1 MYTLTTLP
9 CTFLSLFQH
18 VFSFHVYLSS
28 SSISLSL
35 SLPVLHQVLDSSSL
49 KQRDLVTVIIG
60 IIGAG
65 KTTLICRLLRTKLP
79 KRYSSTGVANKAF
92 RGLIHRIAKMGSLEM
107 VSDEEILQFLAP
119 LFLAGLPVTDIVSL
133 AQSFTE
139 EEVHVPEPTSSPS
152 EDTRPHTQ
160 PQIPPPSLPPT
171 AATASSS
178 SAPSSSA
185 AVPQMPHSQ
194 IDKSHA
200 SEAMVGLLQSSTASE
215 EDIVLELL
223 HVVDTGGQPEF
234 MEVMPCLMHNSHI
247 VVLVLN
253 LAQPLDAYP
262 QVTFHEEGKAFK
274 HPVRSAITNRQL
286 ILQAAR
292 TMQAKRS
299 TRRGGQQSK
308 IIVVGTHRDKVWWW
322 KRLDVIAAVNR
333 ELKSILLPMFKEEL
347 MVYRSHD
354 EILFPV
360 NSLMPNREDE
370 RVLEE
375 IRQSIS
381 GSGVGEQI
389 DIPPSFF
396 MFEQDTIRYAKQQR
410 REMVSFDECMEIG
423 EPLKM
428 GREVVLG
435 ALSYF
440 HQHNIFLYFPKVL
453 PELVF
458 TDPQAPLDFVNT
470 IVAFSYKVLAGVFPG
485 LPAEYTIS
493 LKNAIIMEEM
503 LQHKSLSSHFIPNL
517 YQTQHAIGLFTHL
530 CVIAPLSDG
539 KSQSKGQQSRDANQP
554 TPKATSISNQKYLM
568 PSLLKD
574 VPDIRR
580 FLPQSSIAV
589 FVVRFSDDIVPNG
602 TFGGSIARLLSAHG
616 WEVCR
621 KEDGTPQCLAHNIV
635 SLHDPTMP
643 AQISYVNTTRHFE
656 LHVSCLDFEEYAS
669 IFPRIRNMM
678 FSAIRHTFS
687 VMRFEDV
694 TIQDAFL
701 CQFCSSKS
709 TRHAATLH
717 HLEHSSFLKC
727 TLNGSVS
734 KLNDSHKIWVQG
746 KEGEREGV
754 REGGREGRRKE
765 EGVREG

>member
-1 MYTLTTLP
+1 M
-9 CTFLSLFQH
+9 
-18 VFSFHVYLSS
+18 
-28 SSISLSL
+28 
-35 SLPVLHQVLDSSSL
+35 LDSSSL
-49 KQRDLVTVIIG
+49 KQRDLITVIIG
-60 IIGAG
+60 IMGAG

-92 RGLIHRIAKMGSLEM
+92 RGLVRRIAKMGSLEM
-107 VSDEEILQFLAP
+107 VTSEKILQFLAP
-119 LFLAGLPVTDIVSL
+119 LFLAGLPVADIVSL

-139 EEVHVPEPTSSPS
+139 EETPEPASSPS
-152 EDTRPHTQ
+152 EDARPHTQ
-160 PQIPPPSLPPT
+160 PQTPPPSPPPT
-171 AATASSS
+171 TATASSS
-178 SAPSSSA
+178 SASTSSA
-185 AVPQMPHSQ
+185 AVPQMPRSQ
-194 IDKSHA
+194 VKKSHA
-200 SEAMVGLLQSSTASE
+200 SEAMVGLLQSSSASE
-215 EDIVLELL
+215 EDMVLELL

-234 MEVMPCLMHNSHI
+234 MEVMPCLMNNSHI

-262 QVTFHEEGKAFK
+262 HVTYHEDGKAFK
-274 HPVRSAITNRQL
+274 HPVRSALTNRQL

-299 TRRGGQQSK
+299 TRRGGQRSK
-308 IIVVGTHRDKVWWW
+308 IIVVGTHRDKVWWF
-322 KRLDVIAAVNR
+322 KRSDVIAAVNR
-333 ELKSILLPMFKEEL
+333 ELKSILLPMFEEEL

-360 NSLMPNREDE
+360 NSLTPNREDE

-381 GSGVGEQI
+381 GSGVGEEI

-396 MFEQDTIRYAKQQR
+396 MFEQDTIRYAKQQG
-410 REMVSFDECMEIG
+410 REMVSFDECVEIG
-423 EPLKM
+423 NPLKM
-428 GREVVLG
+428 GREVVRG
-435 ALSYF
+435 ALNYF

-493 LKNAIIMEEM
+493 LKNAIITEEM
-503 LQHKSLSSHFIPNL
+503 LQHKSLSSLFIPNL
-517 YQTQHAIGLFTHL
+517 YQTQHAIELFTHL

-539 KSQSKGQQSRDANQP
+539 KSQSKGQQSRDADQP
-554 TPKATSISNQKYLM
+554 TPKASSASNQRYLM

-580 FLPQSSIAV
+580 FLPQSSVAV
-589 FVVRFSDDIVPNG
+589 FVVRFSDDVVPNG

-616 WEVCR
+616 WEVCP

-656 LHVSCLDFEEYAS
+656 LHISCSNAKAYAS
-669 IFPRIRNMM
+669 MFPRIRNTI
-678 FSAIRHTFS
+678 FSAIHHTFS
-687 VMRFEDV
+687 VMRFDNV

-701 CQFCSSKS
+701 CSCKLFES

-717 HLEHSSFLKC
+717 HLDHNSFLKC
-727 TLNGSVS
+727 TITGQDCEVD
-734 KLNDSHKIWVQG
+734 DSHKSWIQG
-746 KEGEREGV
+746 EEGG
-754 REGGREGRRKE
+754 REGGREREKERKE
-765 EGVREG
+765 